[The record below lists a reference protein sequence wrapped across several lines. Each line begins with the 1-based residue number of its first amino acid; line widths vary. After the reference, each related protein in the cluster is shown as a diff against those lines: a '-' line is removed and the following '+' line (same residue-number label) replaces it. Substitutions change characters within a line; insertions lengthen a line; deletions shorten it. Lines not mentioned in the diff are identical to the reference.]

1 MNMKFIPVRLIAAC
15 ALPALA
21 LTACSDKDE
30 PPPEPT
36 PETPDTPATEEVENA
51 KFVIATTVQLSGNS
65 ATVLLT
71 TESLDEG
78 ELTPNGNNGLVVDAA
93 TQWVF
98 HDKNYLYALNYN
110 QGEAGAT
117 RSYVLND
124 NGNMKER
131 AERYKISRFS
141 SYGMYNDYI
150 LTTST
155 GDGPAAL
162 ADGNG
167 YLPKTLLITY
177 LDVKNETSRAND
189 TSTGSY
195 SMENLL
201 NNGEYV
207 TLSGAEQSGNLLYCG
222 AIPMGLSQY
231 GSANTPGSIRPG
243 FEDLVAEADGGQG
256 GGSYK
261 KGELSGTQWPDEG
274 WVAIYDN
281 ENMTRPFCIKSNK
294 ISTPCGRF
302 RSQYY
307 QTIWAAENGD
317 IYVFSPSYAKT
328 MTDSRQQTKLPAGVV
343 RIPAGKKNFDDYYC
357 NLEEQT
363 GGKSFMR
370 CWPAGGNYFIFVMY
384 DRPLTQKGFA
394 ATELAIFDA
403 DAKKLTY
410 VTNLPSD
417 ITGFGK
423 TVYTHNGYVY
433 IPVNSESGYPAIYRI
448 DPKTAVAQKG
458 VTVEGT
464 DITAMGYMEP
474 AK

>member
-1 MNMKFIPVRLIAAC
+1 MIKKFIPLRLAAAI

-30 PPPEPT
+30 PNDNPND
-36 PETPDTPATEEVENA
+36 TPDDNTEAVDNSR
-51 KFVIATTVQLSGNS
+51 FVVAATVQLSGQS
-65 ATVLLT
+65 TTVLLT

-78 ELTPNGNNGLVVDAA
+78 LITPNGNNGLVVDAA

-117 RSYVLND
+117 RSYTLLD
-124 NGNMKER
+124 NGNMQER
-131 AERYKISRFS
+131 AQRYKISRFS

-155 GDGPAAL
+155 GDGPTNL
-162 ADGNG
+162 ADANG
-167 YLPKTLLITY
+167 YLPQTLLVTY
-177 LDVKNETSRAND
+177 LDVKNESSRPND
-189 TSTGSY
+189 TSTGAY
-195 SMENLL
+195 SMEGLL
-201 NNGEYV
+201 GNGEYV

-231 GSANTPGSIRPG
+231 GSAIPGNIRPG
-243 FEDLVAEADGGQG
+243 YEDLVAQADGGQG

-261 KGELSGTQWPDEG
+261 KGQLSGTQYPDEG

-281 ENMTRPFCIKSNK
+281 ENLTDPTCIKSDK

-307 QTIWAAENGD
+307 QTVWAAENGD

-328 MTDSRQQTKLPAGVV
+328 MTDARQKTTLPAGVV

-357 NLEEQT
+357 NLEEQA
-363 GGKSFMR
+363 GGNSFMR
-370 CWPAGGNYFIFVMY
+370 CWPAGGNYFIFIMY
-384 DRPLTQKGFA
+384 DRPLTESGFA

-403 DAKKLTY
+403 DSKKLTY
-410 VTNLPSD
+410 VTNLPAD
-417 ITGFGK
+417 VTGFGK

-433 IPVNSESGYPAIYRI
+433 IPVNSENGYPAIYRI

-458 VTVEGT
+458 LTVEGT
-464 DITAMGYMEP
+464 DITAMGIMEP
-474 AK
+474 LK